1 MPEVSAE
8 GLAAEGLQGLCEEM
22 QPVPE
27 GSGRSD
33 SPTQPLNHRNGAL
46 GKAC

>member
-8 GLAAEGLQGLCEEM
+8 GLAAEGLQSLCEET

-27 GSGRSD
+27 GSGCSEG
-33 SPTQPLNHRNGAL
+33 PTQPLNHINGAR